1 MLRRLSPVLLGLVLA
16 CSSDGPG
23 NVASPNAF
31 IRVSAAISV
40 SEPLQVLARGF
51 EQETGTSVELNLAG
65 SSTLA
70 AQLLAGAHVDL
81 FLSADT
87 RQMDRVVADGLI
99 PSSAPINLLS
109 NRLVVVVPSAGF
121 LPSGRFESPAV
132 LTDPLFRRIAIGDP
146 AGVPAG
152 VYARAYLK
160 SISLWGALSERMVPT
175 RSVRAALAIV
185 EVGEVDAGIVYR
197 TDARTTDG
205 VQIVFD
211 VAAEDGPAIVYS
223 AAVLSGARDPDTA
236 EHFLSFLQ
244 RPASGA
250 VFDEAGFVL
259 LSP

>member
-1 MLRRLSPVLLGLVLA
+1 MLGLVLA
-16 CSSDGPG
+16 CSSDGRGTPH
-23 NVASPNAF
+23 AF

-40 SEPLQVLARGF
+40 SGPLEVLASRF

-70 AQLLAGAHVDL
+70 AQLLAGARVDF

-99 PSSAPINLLS
+99 PPSAPVSLLS
-109 NRLVVVVPSAGF
+109 NRLVVVAPSAVF
-121 LPSGRFESPAV
+121 RPSGRIDSPAT
-132 LTDPLFRRIAIGDP
+132 LTDPQFRRIAIGDP
-146 AGVPAG
+146 TGVPAG
-152 VYARAYLK
+152 VYARTYLE
-160 SISLWGALSERMVPT
+160 SISLWEALSERMVPT

-185 EVGEVDAGIVYR
+185 EAGEVDAGIVYR

-205 VQIVFD
+205 VRVVFD
-211 VAAEDGPAIVYS
+211 VAAEDGPAIVYP
-223 AAVLSGARDPDTA
+223 AAVLSGARDRDTA
-236 EHFLSFLQ
+236 EQFLSFLQ